1 MHVGTN
7 NVEYTPEQVCEG
19 ILEIIRTIREKHPS
33 AYIVLPVSMNIMLFN
48 HNIVRYLKGIVKPCI
63 YFTESTSSWSISKH
77 IEGKEFEDQSTV
89 T

>member
-33 AYIVLPVSMNIMLFN
+33 AYIVLPVSITFLFKFYKLMQ
-48 HNIVRYLKGIVKPCI
+48 ISDRVFRSQI
-63 YFTESTSSWSISKH
+63 SI
-77 IEGKEFEDQSTV
+77 EL
-89 T
+89 